1 MKDFETLRNFLGGK
15 IHETDNRDF
24 DRSAATLEI
33 YIDDAGFFTASGEW
47 AEVQVLLTVDYEKT
61 PIYGTYED
69 RFGDSHR
76 EVDAVT
82 LEEEGRTVNM
92 CSVTIGGQASPILT
106 AYAENVLLEAEVA
119 TREELQRMEWSI
131 DDFSDIE
138 EEDNGLCEDDDY
150 WHERILDRLAPA
162 I

>member
-1 MKDFETLRNFLGGK
+1 MKDFETLRNFLGVK

-24 DRSAATLEI
+24 DRADATLEI

-92 CSVTIGGQASPILT
+92 CSVTIGGQISPILT
-106 AYAENVLLEAEVA
+106 AYAESVLLDAEVA
-119 TREELQRMEWSI
+119 TKEELQRMEWSI
-131 DDFSDIE
+131 DDFSDLE
-138 EEDNGLCEDDDY
+138 EEDDNPYDGDY
-150 WHERILDRLAPA
+150 WYEQARDLRA
-162 I
+162 IAV

>member
-1 MKDFETLRNFLGGK
+1 MKDFENLRNFLNK
-15 IHETDNRDF
+15 QIHETDNRDF

-33 YIDDAGFFTASGEW
+33 YIDDAGFFTAGGEW

-69 RFGDSHR
+69 RFGYSHR

-82 LEEEGRTVNM
+82 LDEEGRTINM
-92 CSVTIGGQASPILT
+92 CSVTIGGQVSPILT
-106 AYAENVLLEAEVA
+106 AYAESVLLETEVA
-119 TREELQRMEWSI
+119 TREELQSMEWSI

-138 EEDNGLCEDDDY
+138 DEDDNPYDDDY
-150 WHERILDRLAPA
+150 WYEQARDLRLLS
-162 I
+162 

>member
-1 MKDFETLRNFLGGK
+1 MKDFETLRNFLNGK

-24 DRSAATLEI
+24 DRAAATLEI
-33 YIDDAGFFTASGEW
+33 YIDDAGFFAASGEW

-69 RFGDSHR
+69 SFGDSHR

-92 CSVTIGGQASPILT
+92 CSVTIGGQVSPILT
-106 AYAENVLLEAEVA
+106 AYAESVLLDAEVA
-119 TREELQRMEWSI
+119 TKEELQRMEWSI
-131 DDFSDIE
+131 DDFSDLE
-138 EEDNGLCEDDDY
+138 EEDDNPYDGDY
-150 WHERILDRLAPA
+150 WHEQARDLRA
-162 I
+162 IAI